1 MGCTEEPSP
10 SEDPGCEVRSP
21 RCVPGT
27 QVETE
32 QTRGQ
37 NETAAISRGR
47 VFTTEAKTEF
57 HHPNADKRPK
67 GIISQSVVWEGNKG
81 YKLERAL
88 CTNNCSYCWVRPH
101 SLCLVTCTEMYK
113 RETHSHV
120 F

>member
-1 MGCTEEPSP
+1 MGCTKESSL

-21 RCVPGT
+21 LCVPGT
-27 QVETE
+27 QMETE

-37 NETAAISRGR
+37 NEMAAISRER

-67 GIISQSVVWEGNKG
+67 GIISQSVVWGGGNKG

-88 CTNNCSYCWVRPH
+88 CTHN
-101 SLCLVTCTEMYK
+101 
-113 RETHSHV
+113 
-120 F
+120 